1 MIIFLKY
8 IIDIV
13 RYSNNVKEM
22 IMQFFFFFQLQ
33 NVRLFGFMKCVSEN
47 LRFKLLLNEK
57 EKVKI

>member
-22 IMQFFFFFQLQ
+22 IMQFFFFFQL
-33 NVRLFGFMKCVSEN
+33 EN
-47 LRFKLLLNEK
+47 FKIVWFYEMCK
-57 EKVKI
+57 